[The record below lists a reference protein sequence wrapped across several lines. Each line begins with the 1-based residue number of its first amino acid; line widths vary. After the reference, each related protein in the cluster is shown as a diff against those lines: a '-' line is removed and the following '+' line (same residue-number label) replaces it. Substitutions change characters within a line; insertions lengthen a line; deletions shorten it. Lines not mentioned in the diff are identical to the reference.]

1 MLPALIILTI
11 LAAAVAIHLYRRQSR
26 LRRRLD
32 LLLQALDAGDTSMR
46 FPVTPDRSV
55 NTSLN
60 RIADILAAMRL
71 KAIETDRYFETI
83 ISSTATG
90 LLVADTR
97 GNILLTNPAA
107 LRLLQRPALAYVS
120 ALRPAWTPLADL
132 LSDPHPGTHTIRNL
146 AVNTSLFTTRTGE
159 RRIIVTLD
167 DISAQLEAATV
178 DSWVEM
184 SRVLTHEIMNGIAP
198 IVSISDTLLMR
209 DDRTRPYLTDGLEAI
224 GDSSRSLRDF
234 VERYNRVT
242 RVPAPRPT
250 DFPLTPLLTQALT
263 LTNLHTPSTLQPNTG
278 IQPDTRIHPA
288 TTFTDSKTG
297 SNISASSFQSTTTPT
312 HTQNTLTRLIPI
324 APITP
329 ITHISPIL
337 QLISPIRHISPI
349 RPIHSTKSANAP
361 AIALTL
367 PVAPIILH
375 ADRSQIL
382 QVLINLLKNAREATP
397 TRITITATLTPTFSH
412 SAHTSHSPHLT
423 DLNDLKDSKHLKDS
437 KDLTSPSHL
446 TLTIEN
452 DGQPIPP
459 SHVDRIFTPFFTTKP
474 GGSGIGLSLSRRIV
488 TLNRGT
494 LSLTSTTPRTRF
506 TLTLPAR

>member
-11 LAAAVAIHLYRRQSR
+11 LTAAVAIHLYRRQSR

-132 LSDPHPGTHTIRNL
+132 LADPRPGTHTIRNL

-159 RRIIVTLD
+159 HRIIITLD

-198 IVSISDTLLMR
+198 IVSISDTLLAR

-263 LTNLHTPSTLQPNTG
+263 LTNLHTPSPLQST
-278 IQPDTRIHPA
+278 A
-288 TTFTDSKTG
+288 G
-297 SNISASSFQSTTTPT
+297 SDISASSFQSTTTPT
-312 HTQNTLTRLIPI
+312 HSQNALSHLIPI
-324 APITP
+324 TPITP
-329 ITHISPIL
+329 ITHISSIL
-337 QLISPIRHISPI
+337 QLISPIRHIGPI
-349 RPIHSTKSANAP
+349 RPIHSTKSATAP
-361 AIALTL
+361 AITLTL
-367 PVAPIILH
+367 PVTPITLH

-412 SAHTSHSPHLT
+412 SASPSHSPHLT
-423 DLNDLKDSKHLKDS
+423 DLKYLKDSNDLKDSKHLKDS

-459 SHVDRIFTPFFTTKP
+459 SDVDRIFTPFFTTKP

-494 LSLTSTTPRTRF
+494 LSLTSTAPRTRF

>member
-11 LAAAVAIHLYRRQSR
+11 LAAAAVIHLYRRQSR

-107 LRLLQRPALAYVS
+107 LRLLRRPALAYVS

-132 LSDPHPGTHTIRNL
+132 LADPRPGTHTIRNL

-159 RRIIVTLD
+159 HRIIVTLD

-198 IVSISDTLLMR
+198 IVSISDTLLAR

-263 LTNLHTPSTLQPNTG
+263 LTNLHTPSIL
-278 IQPDTRIHPA
+278 
-288 TTFTDSKTG
+288 
-297 SNISASSFQSTTTPT
+297 QSTAPT
-312 HTQNTLTRLIPI
+312 NSQNALTHLIPI
-324 APITP
+324 TPIIP

-337 QLISPIRHISPI
+337 QLISSIRHISPI
-349 RPIHSTKSANAP
+349 RPIHSAKSATAP
-361 AIALTL
+361 AITLTL
-367 PVAPIILH
+367 PVTPITLH

-412 SAHTSHSPHLT
+412 SASPSHSPHLT
-423 DLNDLKDSKHLKDS
+423 DLKYLKDLKDSKHLKDS

-459 SHVDRIFTPFFTTKP
+459 SDADRIFTPFFTTKP

-494 LSLTSTTPRTRF
+494 LSLTSTAPRTRF

>member
-11 LAAAVAIHLYRRQSR
+11 LTAAVAIHLYRRQSR

-132 LSDPHPGTHTIRNL
+132 LADPRPGTHTIRNL

-159 RRIIVTLD
+159 HRIIITLD

-198 IVSISDTLLMR
+198 IVSISDTLLAR

-263 LTNLHTPSTLQPNTG
+263 LTNLPTPTTLQSTTG
-278 IQPDTRIHPA
+278 IQPA
-288 TTFTDSKTG
+288 
-297 SNISASSFQSTTTPT
+297 
-312 HTQNTLTRLIPI
+312 
-324 APITP
+324 IT
-329 ITHISPIL
+329 
-337 QLISPIRHISPI
+337 
-349 RPIHSTKSANAP
+349 
-361 AIALTL
+361 LTL
-367 PVAPIILH
+367 PVTPITLH

-459 SHVDRIFTPFFTTKP
+459 SDVDRIFTPFFTTKP

-506 TLTLPAR
+506 ALTLPAR

>member
-1 MLPALIILTI
+1 MLPALIILTA

-60 RIADILAAMRL
+60 RIADILAAIRL

-97 GNILLTNPAA
+97 GNILLTNPAS

-132 LSDPHPGTHTIRNL
+132 LADPHPGTHTIRNL
-146 AVNTSLFTTRTGE
+146 AVNTSLFTTRTGD

-198 IVSISDTLLMR
+198 IVSISDTLLAR

-263 LTNLHTPSTLQPNTG
+263 LTNLHTPSPSP
-278 IQPDTRIHPA
+278 IQSTA
-288 TTFTDSKTG
+288 G
-297 SNISASSFQSTTTPT
+297 SDISASSFQSTTTPT
-312 HTQNTLTRLIPI
+312 QSQNSLAHLIPI

-349 RPIHSTKSANAP
+349 RPIYSTKSATAP
-361 AIALTL
+361 AITLTL
-367 PVAPIILH
+367 PVTPITLH

-397 TRITITATLTPTFSH
+397 TRITITATLTPH
-412 SAHTSHSPHLT
+412 ST
-423 DLNDLKDSKHLKDS
+423 DLKDSNDFKDPNDF
-437 KDLTSPSHL
+437 KDLTDLKDPKKSPPPSSHL

-459 SHVDRIFTPFFTTKP
+459 SDADRIFTPFFTTKP

-494 LSLTSTTPRTRF
+494 LSLTSTAPRTRF

>member
-11 LAAAVAIHLYRRQSR
+11 LAAAAVIHLYRRQSR

-132 LSDPHPGTHTIRNL
+132 LADPHPGTHTIRNL

-159 RRIIVTLD
+159 HRIIVTLD

-198 IVSISDTLLMR
+198 IVSISDTLLAR

-250 DFPLTPLLTQALT
+250 DFPFTPLLTQALT
-263 LTNLHTPSTLQPNTG
+263 LTNLHTPSIL
-278 IQPDTRIHPA
+278 
-288 TTFTDSKTG
+288 
-297 SNISASSFQSTTTPT
+297 QSTAPT
-312 HTQNTLTRLIPI
+312 NSQNALTHLIPI

-337 QLISPIRHISPI
+337 QLISSIRHISPI
-349 RPIHSTKSANAP
+349 RPIHSAKSATAP
-361 AIALTL
+361 AITLTL
-367 PVAPIILH
+367 PVTPITLH

-397 TRITITATLTPTFSH
+397 TRITITATLTFSH
-412 SAHTSHSPHLT
+412 SAHTSHSPSTSYSPHLKG
-423 DLNDLKDSKHLKDS
+423 LNDLKDSKHLKDS

-459 SHVDRIFTPFFTTKP
+459 SDVDRIFTPFFTTKP

-506 TLTLPAR
+506 ALTLPAR

>member
-11 LAAAVAIHLYRRQSR
+11 LAAAAAIHLYRRQSR

-132 LSDPHPGTHTIRNL
+132 LADPRPGTHTIRNL

-198 IVSISDTLLMR
+198 IVSISDTLLSR

-242 RVPAPRPT
+242 RVPAPPAHRLPPHPPPHPSPHPHQPPHAPSPLQSTAPT
-250 DFPLTPLLTQALT
+250 NSQNALT
-263 LTNLHTPSTLQPNTG
+263 H
-278 IQPDTRIHPA
+278 
-288 TTFTDSKTG
+288 
-297 SNISASSFQSTTTPT
+297 
-312 HTQNTLTRLIPI
+312 LIPI

-337 QLISPIRHISPI
+337 QLISSIRHISPI
-349 RPIHSTKSANAP
+349 RPIHSAKSATAP
-361 AIALTL
+361 AITLTL
-367 PVAPIILH
+367 PVTPITLH

-412 SAHTSHSPHLT
+412 SAHTSPFPLY
-423 DLNDLKDSKHLKDS
+423 LLL
-437 KDLTSPSHL
+437 
-446 TLTIEN
+446 
-452 DGQPIPP
+452 PP
-459 SHVDRIFTPFFTTKP
+459 P
-474 GGSGIGLSLSRRIV
+474 
-488 TLNRGT
+488 
-494 LSLTSTTPRTRF
+494 
-506 TLTLPAR
+506 